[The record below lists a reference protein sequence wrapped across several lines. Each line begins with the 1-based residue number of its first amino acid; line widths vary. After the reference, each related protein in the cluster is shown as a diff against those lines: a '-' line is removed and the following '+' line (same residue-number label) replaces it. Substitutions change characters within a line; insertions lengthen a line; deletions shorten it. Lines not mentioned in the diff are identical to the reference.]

1 MDSFFNILKA
11 GSGSTIHNHIN
22 SFDKFRGLGSQ
33 KYSLTYYLT
42 TGDQNCEE
50 PGTLK
55 LYAPDKEIL
64 PSKGS
69 IVIIPS
75 SRRHSAV
82 YGGVLDRVMIGVNFY
97 SLV

>member
-55 LYAPDKEIL
+55 LYEPDKEIL